1 MIDNPSDQFELYLHE
16 VLETVCSI
24 TGRDGIKD
32 FKDVVEL
39 AKVAAVNILVDTIKH
54 SLEELHD

>member
-1 MIDNPSDQFELYLHE
+1 MIENPSDQFEPYLHE
-16 VLETVCSI
+16 VLETVCYI
-24 TGRDGIKD
+24 TGRDGVKD

-39 AKVAAVNILVDTIKH
+39 AKVAALNILADTIKH